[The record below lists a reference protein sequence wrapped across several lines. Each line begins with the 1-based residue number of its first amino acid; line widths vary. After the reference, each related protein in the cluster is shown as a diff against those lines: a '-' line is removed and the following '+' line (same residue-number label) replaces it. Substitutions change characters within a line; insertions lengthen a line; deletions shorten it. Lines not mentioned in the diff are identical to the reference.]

1 MMPQGDGWLEGAES
15 LLILILDRL
24 ERVKASFT
32 FALKKSLPRPLFLDR
47 KMIGVKF

>member
-1 MMPQGDGWLEGAES
+1 MMPQGDGRLEGTES

-24 ERVKASFT
+24 ERVKASLT
-32 FALKKSLPRPLFLDR
+32 SALKESPPRPLFLDR